1 MQFDG
6 RIDKYNYYVS
16 AVTPQFDRPQFFQ
29 AYDTYVDYKF
39 KSIMI
44 RRAGPSICALED
56 CKL

>member
-44 RRAGPSICALED
+44 RRARPPAQLRT
-56 CKL
+56 